1 MSFKKAK
8 EIHNKNNPMKPLKN
22 DLKEDWCI
30 VIAITKEEIAK
41 HHQGKMV
48 NNPITYASKAVNII
62 DAINFICISLCLSKR
77 N

>member
-48 NNPITYASKAVNII
+48 NNPIT
-62 DAINFICISLCLSKR
+62 
-77 N
+77 